1 MARLAKLVF
10 TVCMRACVPHVGL
23 DASRF
28 PVGIVKE
35 VMKSVLKQKLAG
47 TSYNTEVTKEIAEI
61 IRNKLKGALGVGMNA
76 MVPWVTRSP
85 ASCAQSSGLQGT
97 STWCRWLLAS
107 KRGKGF
113 GEYDRRLASGRGS
126 SLMCAAWLCSAE
138 WGADASGTATQT
150 TTRQRPS

>member
-61 IRNKLKGALGVGMNA
+61 IRNKLKGALGVGMNGGGVLGDA
-76 MVPWVTRSP
+76 QPGVMRCAELGLARYKYMVQVVIGE
-85 ASCAQSSGLQGT
+85 Q
-97 STWCRWLLAS
+97 
-107 KRGKGF
+107 KGE
-113 GEYDRRLASGRGS
+113 GVR
-126 SLMCAAWLCSAE
+126 
-138 WGADASGTATQT
+138 
-150 TTRQRPS
+150 